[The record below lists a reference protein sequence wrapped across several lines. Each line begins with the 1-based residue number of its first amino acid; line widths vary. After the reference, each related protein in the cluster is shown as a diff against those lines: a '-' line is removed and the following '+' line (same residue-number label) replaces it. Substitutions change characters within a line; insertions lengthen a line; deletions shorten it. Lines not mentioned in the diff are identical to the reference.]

1 MNAWQFWID
10 RGGTFT
16 DLVGRAPDGR
26 LIQNKFLSENPDRYR
41 DAAMAGIRDCL
52 GLSSADP
59 IPSGM
64 IEAVKVGTTVGTNAL
79 LTHLGEPTVLVITSG
94 FADALMIGDQARP
107 DIFALDI
114 QKPPPLYD
122 LVVEA
127 EERMDVHGQILVPLD
142 EAELI
147 VRLRE
152 VRQSGYDACA
162 IAFLHAWKNPL
173 HELRAGKL
181 ARLAGFGQVSLSHQV
196 SPLIKFIPRAETTL
210 LDATLSPPVGRY
222 VDQLRAELPSDC
234 SLEFMQS
241 NGGLADAGCFQ
252 GRDSVLSGPAGGL
265 IGMAKVGRAA
275 GFERL
280 IGFDMGGTS
289 TDVSLFAG
297 EFERTLD
304 TRLAGY
310 RLRVPMLAVHS
321 VAAGGG
327 SILKFDA
334 ARLLVGPDSAAS
346 RPGPMSYRHGG
357 PLTVTD
363 ANLLLGRLQS
373 DFFPAVFGT
382 DGKQALDANAVR
394 TAFASLSAAINNE
407 LGLDY
412 PAEHLAEGFIAIA
425 VEHMADAIRHI
436 TLARGVNPAD
446 YCLVSFG
453 GAGGQHACAVAAH
466 LGIRR
471 ILISPFASVLSA
483 YGIGL
488 AERREIRQMAIESPL
503 RDWAQANP
511 GWAVDE
517 ACLTSSGRHS
527 ALLRYQG
534 ADTILPVPLTETGI
548 MTAAFHELH
557 RQRFGFADANRE
569 LICVAIETERITG
582 GGQPTPLSELV

>member
-210 LDATLSPPVGRY
+210 LDATLSPPVG
-222 VDQLRAELPSDC
+222 A
-234 SLEFMQS
+234 
-241 NGGLADAGCFQ
+241 
-252 GRDSVLSGPAGGL
+252 
-265 IGMAKVGRAA
+265 
-275 GFERL
+275 
-280 IGFDMGGTS
+280 TS
-289 TDVSLFAG
+289 TSSVPNCRAIAASNSCN
-297 EFERTLD
+297 RTAD
-304 TRLAGY
+304 W
-310 RLRVPMLAVHS
+310 PM
-321 VAAGGG
+321 
-327 SILKFDA
+327 
-334 ARLLVGPDSAAS
+334 PAAS
-346 RPGPMSYRHGG
+346 RAGTASCPDRQADSSAWPRS
-357 PLTVTD
+357 
-363 ANLLLGRLQS
+363 AGR
-373 DFFPAVFGT
+373 
-382 DGKQALDANAVR
+382 QA
-394 TAFASLSAAINNE
+394 S
-407 LGLDY
+407 
-412 PAEHLAEGFIAIA
+412 
-425 VEHMADAIRHI
+425 
-436 TLARGVNPAD
+436 
-446 YCLVSFG
+446 
-453 GAGGQHACAVAAH
+453 
-466 LGIRR
+466 
-471 ILISPFASVLSA
+471 SV
-483 YGIGL
+483 
-488 AERREIRQMAIESPL
+488 
-503 RDWAQANP
+503 
-511 GWAVDE
+511 
-517 ACLTSSGRHS
+517 
-527 ALLRYQG
+527 
-534 ADTILPVPLTETGI
+534 
-548 MTAAFHELH
+548 
-557 RQRFGFADANRE
+557 
-569 LICVAIETERITG
+569 
-582 GGQPTPLSELV
+582 